1 MAKEYKILIVD
12 DEEHFRMLVKDF
24 LMGEKFNIV
33 DEAASGDE
41 ALDILMLNDYDIILL
56 DIRMEGIDGIETL
69 KQIRRIAPSTD
80 VIMITGYADI
90 PSAVECIKHGAREFL
105 EKPVRMELLI
115 EKINKILKS
124 REEEKHLREIQIDF
138 PTLVMH
144 KLQLPLSTAKS
155 AITLL
160 NKGLENI
167 VTEKQKEL
175 LEHID
180 QTLWK
185 IDATINDLIDL
196 AKLESGNAQLEKLP
210 VNMDELVPAI
220 CAKRENELKT
230 KNINL
235 VFLID
240 KKVPTIEADPEKLE
254 KIILNI
260 LDNAIRY
267 SSPNSSIK
275 VSTTTIHKEV
285 EGNLIPYIE
294 VSISDNGVGISPDI
308 LTYIFNKIKP
318 DFSDKERS
326 TGLGLA
332 LCKLIVEAHNGF
344 ITAESQVGQG
354 TTIRFALPINA

>member
-1 MAKEYKILIVD
+1 MQKEYRILIVD
-12 DEEHFRMLVKDF
+12 DEEHFRMLIKDF
-24 LMGEKFNIV
+24 LIGENFKVVN
-33 DEAASGDE
+33 EASCGDE

-56 DIRMEGIDGIETL
+56 DIRMEGMDGIETL
-69 KQIRRIAPSTD
+69 KHIRRIAPHTD

-90 PSAVECIKHGAREFL
+90 PSAVECIKYGAREFL
-105 EKPVRMELLI
+105 EKPLRMELLL
-115 EKINKILKS
+115 EKINRILKT
-124 REEEKHLREIQIDF
+124 REEEKHLREIQVDF

-144 KLQLPLSTAKS
+144 KLQIPLSTAKS

-160 NKGLENI
+160 SKGLENI

-180 QTLWK
+180 QTLFK
-185 IDATINDLIDL
+185 IDATINDLVDL

-220 CAKRENELKT
+220 CAKRELELKG

-235 VFLID
+235 SFLID
-240 KKVPTIEADPEKLE
+240 KKVPTIEADPVKLE
-254 KIILNI
+254 KVILNI

-267 SSPNSSIK
+267 SNPNSVIK
-275 VSTTTIHKEV
+275 ISTTTIHKEV

-294 VSISDNGVGISPDI
+294 VSISDSGVGISPD
-308 LTYIFNKIKP
+308 LLPLIFNKLKP
-318 DFSDKERS
+318 EYSDKEKT

-332 LCKLIVEAHNGF
+332 LCKLIVEAHNGY
-344 ITAESQVGQG
+344 ITAESQVGVG
-354 TTIRFALPINA
+354 TTIRFALPVNA